1 MPRKSIKK
9 PEEQKETPATKKK
22 DENKLPEQK
31 DHDAFMASMRKQGM
45 LGDIQKK
52 VDLIPTGSWVI
63 NRLIGDGSQNDQPG
77 GIPRGY
83 FTEICGDESTGK
95 TTLALHIAKQAMLA
109 GGIVVYADFEYSLRL
124 QATYIKNIGLDI
136 TSPNFIHIVPESL
149 QGGVQAI
156 GKSLI
161 MIRPAVVII
170 DSVAA
175 MLPQETLAKE
185 ADEVTTMGKHAKLVG
200 SFINWISKKL
210 QKYNCAIILIN
221 QFRANIKQSKY
232 DTGPNVITTGGKA
245 LQYFIGLRIRLKKTP
260 NTEEITEKSAITGVA
275 EKKRISQEVK
285 VVIEKNKL
293 DIPWKSGPL
302 YIVFGQGIDNLM
314 SIITLATNMGVIKK
328 SAGYL
333 SWKDPSEVYSF
344 SVNGKQALKKY
355 FIENPKALD
364 ALQPFLMLSRD
375 NNEMDETLTELE
387 ALGIDNLTDDQKEQL
402 KEIRQLK
409 GLGTDD
415 IELSD
420 EQKGDLA
427 ELGDFGEDEN
437 SEGDTDE

>member
-1 MPRKSIKK
+1 MEQSDDQEPKK
-9 PEEQKETPATKKK
+9 GEGTSTK
-22 DENKLPEQK
+22 QK
-31 DHDAFMASMRKQGM
+31 DHAAFIASMKKQGM

-52 VDLIPTGSWVI
+52 IDLIPTGSWVI
-63 NRLIGDGSQNDQPG
+63 NRLIGDGSQNSLPG

-109 GGIVVYADFEYSLRL
+109 GEVVVYADFEYSLRL

-136 TSPNFIHIVPESL
+136 NSPNFIHIVPESL
-149 QGGVQAI
+149 QDGVQAI
-156 GKSLI
+156 GKSLV
-161 MIRPAVVII
+161 MVKPALVII

-175 MLPQETLAKE
+175 MLPKETLEKE
-185 ADEVTTMGKHAKLVG
+185 ADETIAIGKHARLVG

-245 LQYFIGLRIRLKKTP
+245 LQYFIGLRIRLKKTT
-260 NTEEITEKSAITGVA
+260 NNEEITEKSAITGVA

-302 YIVFGQGIDNLM
+302 YIVFGQGIDNIM

-333 SWKDPSEVYSF
+333 SWKDPNGTYDF
-344 SVNGKQALKKY
+344 SVNGKQALKKH
-355 FIENPKALD
+355 FIENPKAFD
-364 ALQPFLMLSRD
+364 AIQPYLQLARD
-375 NNEMDETLTELE
+375 NSEMDNTLAELE
-387 ALGIDNLTDDQKEQL
+387 SIGVDNLTEDQKEQL
-402 KEIRQLK
+402 KEIRQIK

-415 IELSD
+415 LELSD

-427 ELGDFGEDEN
+427 ELDGFGEEGG
-437 SEGDTDE
+437 SEEGSEE